1 MTAPPVTASMARTRQ
16 AILDGAL
23 RALADHG
30 PGGVTMTEI
39 ARASGVAKA
48 TLYNHFRTRD
58 DVWAALAQ
66 REVDAL
72 GARLVRGAP
81 SDLTEALVGVALAVG
96 SHPARAALSGRALLD
111 PQPTATGSAARAT
124 ALTSVRQALEDSG
137 RVADPAA
144 VDLVLRWLVSQ
155 LDQPGDEPTVR
166 AQAAALAAGL
176 NRSLG

>member
-1 MTAPPVTASMARTRQ
+1 MARTRQ

-30 PGGVTMTEI
+30 PGGATMTEI
-39 ARASGVAKA
+39 AHASGVAKA

-72 GARLVRGAP
+72 GARLLRGAQ
-81 SDLTEALVGVALAVG
+81 SDLVEALAGAALAVG
-96 SHPARAALSGRALLD
+96 SHPARAALSGRTLLD
-111 PQPTATGSAARAT
+111 SQPTGSAARET
-124 ALTSVRQALEDSG
+124 ALSKVRQALGAAG
-137 RVADPAA
+137 RVADLAA

-155 LDQPGDEPTVR
+155 LDRPGDEPTVR
-166 AQAAALAAGL
+166 SQAAALAAGL
-176 NRSLG
+176 SRSPS